1 MSQTPVDF
9 SGDPSGDELLD
20 DLLTPE
26 QENFLTGHSGTSRPS
41 YAQAG
46 TEWIDTTSNPWIVK
60 RFDGTDDIIVGYIN
74 TSTNTYTPAG
84 LILDKVDATT
94 APTINDD
101 DADGYSVGS
110 KWVDVTNDRGYLCV
124 DASTGAA
131 VWKEITGSITG
142 PGSSVDNE
150 IILFSGT
157 SGRVIKRA
165 TGTGYVKVSSGVMQT
180 PAATIPLT
188 DLANQAAQSIL
199 INATGLSAP
208 PTAVTVASNKLV
220 GRGSG
225 NVGEIT
231 LGTRLSMSGSTLNV
245 DNNTNDRQIFT
256 SSGTWTKPSG
266 FDSSSMVLIEC
277 WGGGGGS
284 NVSGGGGGSY
294 KSRFIPLS
302 SLGSTETVTV
312 GAGGSGYSGSGNGTP
327 GSGGNS
333 SFGSHITAYGG
344 SGGPNT
350 GGFGGAGG
358 GFASNTPNSVTNDT
372 GGQGYGANNVTVATP
387 GYETG
392 GGGGYNGGSSGK
404 ILGALSV
411 YGGGGGSGANGN
423 NPGGTS
429 QFGGNG
435 GAGVT
440 SGTGGSPT
448 APGGGGGGGQS
459 GGDSRGVDG
468 ARGEVRVTVF
478 G

>member
-245 DNNTNDRQIFT
+245 DTSANDRQTFN
-256 SSGTWTKPSG
+256 SSGTWNKPSG
-266 FDSSSMVLIEC
+266 FDTGAMVLIEC
-277 WGGGGGS
+277 WGGGGGGGTS
-284 NVSGGGGGSY
+284 TTSGGGGGSY
-294 KSRFIPLS
+294 KHVWKMLS
-302 SLGSTETVTV
+302 DLGSSETVTI
-312 GAGGSGYSGSGNGTP
+312 GAGGSA
-327 GSGGNS
+327 GSGGSNGGS
-333 SFGSHITAYGG
+333 GGTTSFGSHCVAY
-344 SGGPNT
+344 
-350 GGFGGAGG
+350 GGAGG
-358 GFASNTPNSVTNDT
+358 GGNEGGAGGGVASTPTAGQQYNDVNGQGGEGIGSTNIVAGT
-372 GGQGYGANNVTVATP
+372 GGY
-387 GYETG
+387 YIG
-392 GGGGYNGGSSGK
+392 GGGGSPQGGSGGIYNNGK
-404 ILGALSV
+404 PSV
-411 YGGGGGSGANGN
+411 YGGGGGGGNGGSGGA
-423 NPGGTS
+423 S

-435 GAGVT
+435 GANTVA
-440 SGTGGSPT
+440 GTQPS
-448 APGGGGGGGQS
+448 GGGGASAAGGAG
-459 GGDSRGVDG
+459 R
-468 ARGEVRVTVF
+468 VRVTVF
-478 G
+478 A